1 MMGSTSQET
10 LEYSRKNSPMV
21 EKGSMKVKMNS
32 YGHDRSVWTFH
43 ISHLEALSEKDPLQT
58 GPMAFFRWHP
68 QVGLYFQ
75 Y

>member
-1 MMGSTSQET
+1 
-10 LEYSRKNSPMV
+10 
-21 EKGSMKVKMNS
+21 MKVKMNS